1 MDGTITLKKLI
12 NMTIMTITK
21 FHVHF
26 TEMDTAQ
33 WKQEVCNLRDK
44 LIAQKPNAFPPTY
57 GDFNIL
63 YLARAE
69 DPCPLRPIAAFQC
82 PVYKAGQ
89 QVDGGGVPQRFFGM
103 GAAGLDA
110 HTKP

>member
-1 MDGTITLKKLI
+1 
-12 NMTIMTITK
+12 
-21 FHVHF
+21 
-26 TEMDTAQ
+26 MDTAQ

-82 PVYKAGQ
+82 PVYKVGQ